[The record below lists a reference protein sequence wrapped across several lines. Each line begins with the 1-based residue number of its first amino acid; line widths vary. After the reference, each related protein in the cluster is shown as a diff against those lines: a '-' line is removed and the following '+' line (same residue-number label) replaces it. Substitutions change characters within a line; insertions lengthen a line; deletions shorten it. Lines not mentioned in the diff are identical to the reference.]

1 MPIKE
6 LENLPP
12 STADPAALPYVDI
25 SAELNRL
32 RPVDPEELMDEDV
45 DLKRLASRVVARR

>member
-32 RPVDPEELMDEDV
+32 RPVDPEEVIAELA
-45 DLKRLASRVVARR
+45 RLAKEDQCGS